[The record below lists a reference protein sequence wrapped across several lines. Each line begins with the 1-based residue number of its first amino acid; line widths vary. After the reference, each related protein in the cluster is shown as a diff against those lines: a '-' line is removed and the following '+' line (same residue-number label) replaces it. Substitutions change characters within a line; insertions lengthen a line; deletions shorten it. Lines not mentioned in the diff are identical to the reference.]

1 MGNSRSHVDELD
13 TSSTPAELS
22 VALDRHEYYA
32 GEALSGYV
40 QVKVLRPVVSGGV
53 WVELGCNAHTRVS
66 LSEAREQSERRQDV
80 AVLSRGTVQV
90 ARSSN
95 GALKAGTFSFP
106 FSFALDPSAPPSV
119 LLHDERLCFAACY
132 YYVRVRLEYVQ
143 GASKLEASK
152 QFWFRVFSMPTHVP
166 RPVTCR
172 SAPGH
177 ALRRLQSRLS
187 GARAGAGAGAGAA
200 PGAGSGAAPAAPVL
214 PAWLALEVSLPKD
227 CWANGE
233 LVCAEVRIANGSA
246 ERVRRVEL
254 SIEEEYE
261 VHALGR
267 AQTVRHAGETAAFRV
282 DVAPGASTT
291 VRAELVF
298 GFVAPSLDL
307 PLLKVRH
314 TVVVR
319 AGQGGAQGLSPLPAG
334 ALELRL
340 PVTAYGFNIDFSG
353 GSRATKHR
361 SRTALKAL
369 SEAELRLRDRE
380 LAAAATGGPAARHN
394 SLHLAQRGVLT
405 AVRVD
410 ELIDEP
416 DAEGDPLRLQST
428 GKASKAPR
436 LRDARDARDMRDVL
450 GSEGVKVSD
459 TVDYV
464 PPDFSNEYAL
474 TRR

>member
-1 MGNSRSHVDELD
+1 MGNSRSQADELD
-13 TSSTPAELS
+13 TSLPPAELS
-22 VALDRHEYYA
+22 VALDRHEFYA
-32 GEALSGYV
+32 GEALNGYV
-40 QVKVLRPVVSGGV
+40 QVKVLHPVVSGGV

-95 GALKAGTFSFP
+95 SALKAGTFSFP

-143 GASKLEASK
+143 GASKLQASK
-152 QFWFRVFSMPTHVP
+152 QFWFRVFSMPAHVP

-172 SAPGH
+172 SASAH

-187 GARAGAGAGAGAA
+187 GAGAGAA
-200 PGAGSGAAPAAPVL
+200 AGAAAAAAPAALML
-214 PAWLALEVSLPKD
+214 PPWLALEVSLPKD

-233 LVCAEVRIANGSA
+233 LVRAEVRIANGSA

-267 AQTVRHAGETAAFRV
+267 AQTMRHLGETAAFRV
-282 DVAPGASTT
+282 DVAAGASTA
-291 VRAELVF
+291 VRTELPF

-340 PVTAYGFNIDFSG
+340 PVTAYGFNMDFSG

-361 SRTALKAL
+361 SRSALKAL
-369 SEAELRLRDRE
+369 SEAELRLLGRE

-394 SLHLAQRGVLT
+394 SLDLTQRGVLT

-410 ELIDEP
+410 ELIQEP
-416 DAEGDPLRLQST
+416 DAETDPVRVQSAGT
-428 GKASKAPR
+428 ASMAPR
-436 LRDARDARDMRDVL
+436 LRDVRDGRDMRDVL

-459 TVDYV
+459 TVDYA
-464 PPDFSNEYAL
+464 PPPYFANEYAL

>member
-1 MGNSRSHVDELD
+1 MGNSPSHVDELE
-13 TSSTPAELS
+13 TSPAAELS

-32 GEALSGYV
+32 GEALNGYV

-53 WVELGCNAHTRVS
+53 WVELGCNTHTRVS

-80 AVLSRGTVQV
+80 AVLSRGSVQV

-95 GALKAGTFSFP
+95 GALKAGTFAFP

-132 YYVRVRLEYVQ
+132 YYVRVRLEYGQ

-152 QFWFRVFSMPTHVP
+152 QCWFRVFSMPAHVP

-172 SAPGH
+172 SASAH

-187 GARAGAGAGAGAA
+187 GAPADAAALAG
-200 PGAGSGAAPAAPVL
+200 L

-233 LVCAEVRIANGSA
+233 LVLAEVGIANGSA

-261 VHALGR
+261 VRALGR
-267 AQTVRHAGETAAFRV
+267 VQTVRHAGETAAFRV

-291 VRAELVF
+291 VRAELAF

-340 PVTAYGFNIDFSG
+340 PVMAYGFNIDFSG

-369 SEAELRLRDRE
+369 SVAELRLHE
-380 LAAAATGGPAARHN
+380 LAGTSPVASHN
-394 SLHLAQRGVLT
+394 SLGLAQRGVLT
-405 AVRVD
+405 VVGVD

-416 DAEGDPLRLQST
+416 DAEGDPVRLQST

-436 LRDARDARDMRDVL
+436 LRDGRVMRDVL

-464 PPDFSNEYAL
+464 PPDFANEYAL